1 MVKKGNSKTI
11 TVTPDEG
18 YRIASVTVDGVD
30 MGPISYYTFERIGVD
45 HTITAAF
52 APEHAGGQQVL
63 FENDFEGDSFPG
75 NGWSLKTTNSS
86 FTWYSGKQTNL
97 NATKVARVDFDE
109 YEYEDLEPGRPQP
122 PGYRREAG

>member
-1 MVKKGNSKTI
+1 
-11 TVTPDEG
+11 
-18 YRIASVTVDGVD
+18 

-97 NATKVARVDFDE
+97 NATKVARVDFD
-109 YEYEDLEPGRPQP
+109 GMSTRTGARPASARWVP
-122 PGYRREAG
+122 ARSRMNT